1 MNYIKTNKPKTVRL
15 SYCLI
20 IGQFTNGAKQNGKA
34 ECKFAML
41 HTWSRRHQVYWL
53 DDHLRKLRR
62 KQGLS
67 IFLGFNPHKSD
78 IGWFITVLMYYTM
91 YI

>member
-1 MNYIKTNKPKTVRL
+1 MCDLKLLINRFRMNYIKTNKPKTVRL

-41 HTWSRRHQVYWL
+41 HT
-53 DDHLRKLRR
+53 
-62 KQGLS
+62 
-67 IFLGFNPHKSD
+67 
-78 IGWFITVLMYYTM
+78 
-91 YI
+91 